1 MISLLF
7 QPEIRELLETRD
19 FATLRELIVEW
30 APADIAELIDS
41 LTESEQAVLF
51 RLMPKELATETFE
64 HLDIDVQVSLTHGLG
79 QEEVAAVLNDMS
91 PDDRTDML
99 EELPA
104 SVVRRLLSIMSTEE
118 RKVAQVLL
126 GYPENSIGRLM
137 TTDYIA
143 IEEDNTVQETLNYIR
158 ENGSDSETLNIIY
171 IVDEKGVL
179 IDDLRMRDILLSPL
193 DTKVSDLMDE
203 QFISL
208 RAEDD
213 QEEALAIF
221 RKYDSFAL
229 PVTDNAGQLLGIV
242 TVDDVLDVS
251 EEEATEDMLKLAGVE
266 NIEDSYV
273 DVSLAALV
281 KKRAGWLMILF
292 LGELLTATA
301 MGYYEEEFAKAII
314 LVSFVPL
321 IISSGGNTGSQAAT
335 LIIRALSLGELSIRD
350 WWFVI
355 KREFF
360 AGLILGSILG
370 LLGFSRIAFWEIV
383 GGLYGEYWLYIA
395 LTVGTSLVGVVLWGT
410 IMGSMLPLVLKRLNF
425 DPAVSSAPF
434 IATLVDV
441 SGIIIYFSVAALLLT
456 GKLL

>member
-7 QPEIRELLETRD
+7 QPEIKELIETRD

-30 APADIAELIDS
+30 DPADIAELIDS

-51 RLMPKELATETFE
+51 RLLPKELATDTFE
-64 HLDIDVQVSLTHGLG
+64 HLDIDVQVGLTHGLG

-104 SVVRRLLSIMSTEE
+104 SVVRRLLSIMSSEE

-143 IEEDNTVQETLNYIR
+143 IEEGKTVRETLDYIR
-158 ENGSDSETLNIIY
+158 ENGSDSETLNTIY
-171 IVDEKGVL
+171 IVDDKGVL
-179 IDDLRMRDILLSPL
+179 IDDIRMRELLLSPL
-193 DTKVSDLMDE
+193 DRKISDLMDE
-203 QFISL
+203 QFVSL

-229 PVTDNAGQLLGIV
+229 PVTDNAGMLLGIV
-242 TVDDVLDVS
+242 TADDVLDVS

-273 DVSLAALV
+273 DIPLMALI

-301 MGYYEEEFAKAII
+301 MGYYEDELSKALI

-335 LIIRALSLGELSIRD
+335 LIIRALSLGELSLKD
-350 WWFVI
+350 GWFVI

-360 AGLILGSILG
+360 SGLILGSILG
-370 LLGFSRIAFWEIV
+370 LLGFCRIAFWEIV
-383 GGLYGEYWLYIA
+383 GGFYGIHWFFIA

-410 IMGSMLPLVLKRLNF
+410 IMGSMLPLMLKKLNF